1 MNAVSGRL
9 RDRLEYVA
17 SRCPTAV
24 GALIALVVL
33 VSASV
38 SCGGPDLVI
47 SGTLLTATPTEIPT
61 ATPSS

>member
-1 MNAVSGRL
+1 M
-9 RDRLEYVA
+9 EYVA
-17 SRCPTAV
+17 SRAECLTGVA
-24 GALIALVVL
+24 ALIALVVL

-47 SGTLLTATPTEIPT
+47 SGTLVTATPTEIPT

>member
-1 MNAVSGRL
+1 M
-9 RDRLEYVA
+9 EYVA
-17 SRCPTAV
+17 SRAECLTGVA
-24 GALIALVVL
+24 ALIALVVL

-47 SGTLLTATPTEIPT
+47 SGTLVT